1 MPKVSVIVPF
11 YNVEGYIE
19 KCLETLVNQT
29 LKDIEII
36 IVNDGSKDRSI
47 DIVKKF
53 LKQYPE
59 KIVYLE
65 KENGGLSDARNF
77 AIPYAKG
84 EYIAFLDSDDY
95 VEKDMYQL
103 MYDIAQKEKSDM
115 VECDFFWNYPD
126 KVKTDVGEKYDGTA
140 EALTKIRV
148 VAWNKLIKREI
159 LEETKILFPKGY
171 RYEDVE
177 FTYKLV
183 PHLNKIS
190 FLKKP
195 CIHYI
200 QREGSISNSQNERTK
215 EIFDVLDNVI
225 KYYKENDFY
234 EKYKPQLEY
243 LYARYAFCSSLLR
256 MVKIQDE
263 EIQEK
268 MLEFTWEKV
277 NKEFPN
283 WKQNE
288 ILKKGKGLSRKYK
301 IYNLYM
307 KTLNKFTY
315 KLYTTIMYIIKK

>member
-36 IVNDGSKDRSI
+36 LVNDGSKDRSI

-126 KVKTDVGEKYDGTA
+126 KVKTDVGEKYEGTA

-159 LEETKILFPKGY
+159 LEKSKVQFPKGY

-177 FTYKLV
+177 FTYKLIPYLEKV
-183 PHLNKIS
+183 S
-190 FLKKP
+190 FCKTP
-195 CIHYI
+195 MVHYI
-200 QREGSISNSQNERTK
+200 QRIGSITNIQNKRNA
-215 EIFDVLDNVI
+215 EIFDVMEHVI
-225 KYYKENDFY
+225 EYYKKNNMYTEYYKE
-234 EKYKPQLEY
+234 LEY
-243 LYARYAFCSSLLR
+243 VYVRYAFCSSFLR
-256 MVKIQDE
+256 IVKIKDPKIRKE
-263 EIQEK
+263 L
-268 MLEFTWEKV
+268 LEMTWNNV
-277 NKEFPN
+277 YTNFPD
-283 WKQNE
+283 WKKNE
-288 ILKKGKGLSRKYK
+288 ILNKSKNKKNLYLKSINKTTYK
-301 IYNLYM
+301 IYATILSIIM
-307 KTLNKFTY
+307 KRK
-315 KLYTTIMYIIKK
+315 

>member
-36 IVNDGSKDRSI
+36 LVNDGSKDRSV

-53 LKQYPE
+53 MKEYPD

-65 KENGGLSDARNF
+65 KQNGGLADARNY

-103 MYDIAQKEKSDM
+103 MYELAKKESSDM
-115 VECDFFWNYPD
+115 VECNFIWEYPD
-126 KVKTDVGEKYDGTA
+126 KKREDIGEIYIGQFEMLEKV
-140 EALTKIRV
+140 RV

-159 LEETKILFPKGY
+159 LEKNKIEFPKGLQ
-171 RYEDVE
+171 YEDVE

-183 PHLNKIS
+183 PFINKVS
-190 FLKKP
+190 FVKKP
-195 CIHYI
+195 CVHYV

-215 EIFDVLDNVI
+215 EIFEVLENVI
-225 KYYKENDFY
+225 NFYKEKEIYDKF
-234 EKYKPQLEY
+234 KTQLEY
-243 LYARYAFCSSLLR
+243 LYVRYAFCSSLLR
-256 MVKIQDE
+256 IVKIQDE
-263 EIQEK
+263 TVQEN
-268 MLEFTWEKV
+268 LLNLTWQNVNEKY
-277 NKEFPN
+277 PN

-288 ILKKGKGLSRKYK
+288 IIKKGEGLNFKYK
-301 IYNLYM
+301 MYNLYM
-307 KTLNKFTY
+307 KTLNKYTY
-315 KLYTTIMYIIKK
+315 KIYTTLLSLL